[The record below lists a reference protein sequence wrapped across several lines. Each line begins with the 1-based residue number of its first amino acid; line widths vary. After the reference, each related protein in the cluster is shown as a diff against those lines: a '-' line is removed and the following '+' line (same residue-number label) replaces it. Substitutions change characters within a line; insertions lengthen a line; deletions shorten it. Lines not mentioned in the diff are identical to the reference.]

1 MAKAIDSNGGGVV
14 IDGRDIG
21 TVVFPDADV
30 KVFMMA
36 SPEVRARRRFEELC
50 ETEPDLTL
58 EEVLANVQARDALDS
73 EREHAPLRQAVDA
86 LAIDT
91 GPLTFNEQV
100 SLVVDK
106 VMERQVQSDV

>member
-1 MAKAIDSNGGGVV
+1 
-14 IDGRDIG
+14 
-21 TVVFPDADV
+21 
-30 KVFMMA
+30 
-36 SPEVRARRRFEELC
+36 
-50 ETEPDLTL
+50 
-58 EEVLANVQARDALDS
+58 VQARDALDS